1 MSEAVSIVN
10 LCVSTIVG
18 GLCLYMLKKIID
30 DNTKFSERLN
40 QFFLELLELKK
51 TNVKM
56 EANIEKVKNEKF
68 AGMDEVR
75 AEVNIQGRAILLD
88 REQAKNRYLRL
99 EDEVKKHEG
108 LLQTIVK
115 YMKKINDRFMNSK
128 TD

>member
-10 LCVSTIVG
+10 LCISTIVG

-75 AEVNIQGRAILLD
+75 AEINIQGKAILLD
-88 REQAKNRYLRL
+88 REQTKNRYIRL

-108 LLQTIVK
+108 ILKTIVL
-115 YMKKINDRFMNSK
+115 YMKKINDRFLNGKS
-128 TD
+128 D